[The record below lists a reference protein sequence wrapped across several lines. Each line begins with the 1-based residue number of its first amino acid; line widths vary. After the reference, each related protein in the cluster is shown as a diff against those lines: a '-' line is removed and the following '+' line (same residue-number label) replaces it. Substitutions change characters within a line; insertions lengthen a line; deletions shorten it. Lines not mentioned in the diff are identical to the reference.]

1 MDKIKVSIIN
11 KMEHCSSSLISNFTK
26 MTFSK
31 KFNGAEGIANA
42 LTDTSSTTNAIAQNI
57 LKMDHSTIL
66 EHQVLTFSIE
76 GFSRACQLAHNRHRM
91 ASITA
96 NSTHYFNYST
106 INNIEDYFVTPIE
119 IMQASQE
126 VQDDYKK
133 SCQASIKSYCDLI
146 KAGIKC
152 EDARNVL
159 PNSFR
164 SSEIWT
170 VNLRS
175 LKNYLKLRLC
185 GVNVSENIWV
195 AYLIWKEL
203 AKVYPDLIS
212 YFGPDCM
219 PNCGGVCK
227 QGKRVENC
235 IFKGFTEQKMRE
247 KFAILF
253 EKRKA
258 AGFDILA

>member
-1 MDKIKVSIIN
+1 MDKIRVSIIN
-11 KMEHCSSSLISNFTK
+11 KMEHCSSELISNFTK

-31 KFNGAEGIANA
+31 KFNGAENIANS
-42 LTDTSSTTNAIAQNI
+42 LTDTSTTSNKIAQNI

-76 GFSRACQLAHNRHRM
+76 GFSRCCQLAHNRHRM

-96 NSTHYFNYST
+96 NSTHYFDYSQVS
-106 INNIEDYFVTPIE
+106 NIEDYFVTPIE
-119 IMQASQE
+119 IMQASPEIQE
-126 VQDDYKK
+126 DYKEA
-133 SCQASIKSYCDLI
+133 CRASIKSYCDLI

-159 PNSFR
+159 PNAFR
-164 SSEIWT
+164 SSLIWT

-185 GVNVSENIWV
+185 GVNVSENTWV
-195 AYLIWKEL
+195 AYLIYKEFE
-203 AKVYPDLIS
+203 KVYPDIAC
-212 YFGPDCM
+212 YFGPDCL
-219 PNCGGVCK
+219 PNCGGCCK
-227 QGKRVENC
+227 QGDRVKNC
-235 IFKGFTEQKMRE
+235 IFKGYSEEKMRE

-258 AGFDILA
+258 AGAEIL